1 MNGNNSYKDRNSIPS
16 KGETLFEEYCNK
28 KGVNCIRLGFDQFKD
43 PIPKFYEI
51 SCMLRNIPDYLV
63 TSKDKNFLVMV
74 KGTAN
79 IKKAEVTMIP
89 QFLEWYATKEV
100 PLYYAFCFEGESK
113 PFFITPDRVIQLY
126 QEGTDKQWNDG
137 KIYRTLNIG
146 N

>member
-1 MNGNNSYKDRNSIPS
+1 MNGNNSYQQRNSGVNL
-16 KGETLFEEYCNK
+16 GEQLFEEYCTK
-28 KGVNCIRLGFDQFKD
+28 RQVYFKRLGFDEKNNAIPHFYRLN
-43 PIPKFYEI
+43 PIV
-51 SCMLRNIPDYLV
+51 RNIPDYLV
-63 TSKDKNFLVMV
+63 VSDKGSRLVSV

-89 QFLEWYATKEV
+89 LFLEWYHTKEC
-100 PLYYAFCFEGESK
+100 PLWYAFCFEGESK

>member
-1 MNGNNSYKDRNSIPS
+1 MNGNNSYQQRNSGVNL
-16 KGETLFEEYCNK
+16 GEQLFEEYCTK
-28 KGVNCIRLGFDQFKD
+28 RQVYFKRIGFDEKNNAIPHFYRLN
-43 PIPKFYEI
+43 PIV
-51 SCMLRNIPDYLV
+51 RNIPDYLV
-63 TSKDKNFLVMV
+63 VSDKGSRLVSV

-89 QFLEWYATKEV
+89 LFLEWYHTKEC
-100 PLYYAFCFEGESK
+100 PLLYAFCFEGESK